1 MAKTTNLDK
10 RLAALEQTAHD
21 EDSGPVVSFAWWRSL
36 MAGEV
41 PAGLGGSVGAVV
53 DTINERRAA
62 ALAPLREFTGGDR

>member
-41 PAGLGGSVGAVV
+41 PAGLGGPVGAVV
-53 DTINERRAA
+53 ERINERRAA
-62 ALAPLREFTGGDR
+62 ALATLREFTGGDR